1 MEAWTYKALLA
12 VIDKLQWPRM
22 LPPRQAALFL
32 LQAAAVSAAV
42 VGPGSLAVARTSALK
57 LRGGDP
63 AAEQENV
70 AFSQNVAFYHAP
82 LSFFALDRLTP
93 KGPRKNAD
101 VGDPADATRAL
112 AKFGSASAGS
122 WHCTE
127 GGWDSPAKRG
137 TTEVFYV
144 LVGEGCVTD
153 IDGTKHAFGAGDTV
167 VLPKG
172 WSGRWDVTKAIH
184 KVWIVHDHPDV
195 EDAAN
200 PIRAVV
206 SPTKAPTE
214 LSAQANAIHGLP
226 ESAIHQIYDVGPT
239 TAGFWASSPGSFR
252 FDRSTTEWLHVL
264 EGTFFLTNADGS
276 AQRCTAGDTVLLPK
290 GWCGLADVIETVK
303 AVSATA
309 SE

>member
-1 MEAWTYKALLA
+1 MWRSRARFRGALLL
-12 VIDKLQWPRM
+12 VH
-22 LPPRQAALFL
+22 
-32 LQAAAVSAAV
+32 AAAVSAAV
-42 VGPGSLAVARTSALK
+42 VSHGNFAVARGSALR

-63 AAEQENV
+63 AAAQQESV
-70 AFSQNVAFYHAP
+70 LAFSHAP
-82 LSFFALDRLTP
+82 LSFFALDQLTP

-101 VGDPADATRAL
+101 VGEPADATRAL

-153 IDGTKHAFGAGDTV
+153 VDGTKHTFGAGDTV

-195 EDAAN
+195 EDATN

-206 SPTKAPTE
+206 SPTEAPTK
-214 LSAQANAIHGLP
+214 LAAQVDAMHGSPASATHK
-226 ESAIHQIYDVGPT
+226 IYDVGPT
-239 TAGFWASSPGSFR
+239 SAGFWVSSPGSFR
-252 FDRSTTEWLHVL
+252 FDKSTTEWLHVL
-264 EGTFFLTNADGS
+264 EGTIFLTNADGS

-290 GWCGLADVIETVK
+290 GWCGLADVIEAVK
-303 AVSATA
+303 AVAASA